1 MNDAPQI
8 NVKGHLTITDD
19 TGKVLVDKD
28 NAIHPQNMARVIA
41 RGLANENN
49 SQIWRIAFGN
59 GGTEVTAANKIEYRT
74 VNDGQPPDQNTWN
87 SRIYNEVY
95 SEIIDDGRNVLNPDI
110 GKDPGH
116 SDINGQRAGGGAV
129 PGKDPH
135 TVPHVS
141 GPGVRSNELGL
152 TSEVVITCVLNQDE
166 PMGQFDSDLNQGTTQ
181 FESSFMFDE
190 IGLYT
195 TGAFAGSTKGYQ
207 NIDVGNKTST
217 SLTRLQGG
225 QKFGFEIKV
234 DGGTP
239 KTITFVVPAS
249 GGSGPA
255 GEVTYGD
262 ICEAI
267 NTPETSWNVSAAL
280 PGQAKMFITDNGDGS
295 YPSTNGAQTF
305 GYLQFKSGKL
315 GSGSSIEVSSFNPD
329 HKDPDVID
337 LFGKRALDATPK
349 KNAVDG
355 GPPGVQNDPL
365 NATEE
370 RERLLTHI
378 IFSPVLK
385 SQNRMLTITYI
396 LTISVARTTT

>member
-8 NVKGHLTITDD
+8 NVKGHLTIKDD
-19 TGKVLVDKD
+19 AGKILVDKD

-74 VNDGQPPDQNTWN
+74 VNDGQQPDHNTWD

-95 SEIIDDGRNVLNPDI
+95 SEIIDDGKNVLNPDI

-116 SDINGQRAGGGAV
+116 SDLNGQRSGGGAV

-135 TVPHVS
+135 TVPHIS

-166 PMGQFDSDLNQGTTQ
+166 PMGQFDSDLSKGTQQ

-195 TGAFAGSTKGYQ
+195 TGSVAGSTRGIQ
-207 NIDVGNKTST
+207 NIDIGNKTST
-217 SLTRLQGG
+217 SLTKLKAGAQY
-225 QKFGFEIKV
+225 GFSIEV
-234 DGGTP
+234 DNGT
-239 KTITFVVPAS
+239 KQHIAFTVPVS
-249 GGSGPA
+249 GGSGPG

-267 NTPETSWNVSAAL
+267 NTKEVSWGVNAAL
-280 PGQAKMFITDNGDGS
+280 PSNAEMLITDSGDGS
-295 YPSTNGAQTF
+295 YPSINFAQTF
-305 GYLQFKSGKL
+305 GYLQFKSAKIGTK
-315 GSGSSIEVSSFNPD
+315 STINIEPFSDSKTV
-329 HKDPDVID
+329 D
-337 LFGKRALDATPK
+337 LFSNKALDAK
-349 KNAVDG
+349 ILNAVNG
-355 GPPGVQNDPL
+355 KSPGVQNDPI

-370 RERLLTHI
+370 RERLLTHV

-385 SQNRMLTITYI
+385 SQNRMLTITYV
-396 LTISVARTTT
+396 LTISVARTTI